1 MLKLSESRKNKMSLG
16 IQVADKNNDF
26 NCTNDQIFA
35 TRKDNCDI
43 YNINA
48 TCKR

>member
-16 IQVADKNNDF
+16 IQVADK
-26 NCTNDQIFA
+26 TMILMALMIKYLQHEKRIA
-35 TRKDNCDI
+35 I